1 MSRKKEFGRIERK
14 NAFSLIIMSSSSTS
28 SSFSAA
34 FNLSFSQKEMKTN
47 EKKKL
52 GMEKREAAAAAV

>member
-1 MSRKKEFGRIERK
+1 
-14 NAFSLIIMSSSSTS
+14 MSSSSTS

-52 GMEKREAAAAAV
+52 GMEKREAAAAAAV